1 MFEAIRIGERKTSA
15 EQKEPQMTIDT
26 STFTASARVA
36 AWSARNRWWVVLASV
51 LVLVAAMFVSSTFET
66 KIYDGDGGEGES
78 AVGVSLVEER
88 FDDLTADGRSTPTER
103 LVVGNPSLDAND
115 PTYGS
120 TVEELVGRLNAL
132 REVES
137 VSSYY
142 DSQDESLISEDGHVI
157 LAQIVFS
164 DINLSDQDQVVPI
177 LDTVIEANATN
188 EEFEIGLA
196 GEISIQK
203 QIGDLVEKDFSRIL
217 LVTLVLGLIIL
228 LVAFRSAIAAIVPLI
243 LAVGS
248 IFVATAIAGAISQ
261 GYALADAY
269 GEMIL
274 LMGMAVGIDYSLFI
288 ISRYRNERKTGRS
301 KLDAIAFASNT
312 TGRAVFYA
320 GITVVLSLGGLAAR
334 LLRQGPRENRLGG
347 DHEYQ
352 GTGAWA

>member
-36 AWSARNRWWVVLASV
+36 AWSARKRWWVVLASV

-157 LAQIVFS
+157 LAQIIFS
-164 DINLSDQDQVVPI
+164 DINLSDQRPSC
-177 LDTVIEANATN
+177 TH
-188 EEFEIGLA
+188 
-196 GEISIQK
+196 
-203 QIGDLVEKDFSRIL
+203 
-217 LVTLVLGLIIL
+217 
-228 LVAFRSAIAAIVPLI
+228 P
-243 LAVGS
+243 
-248 IFVATAIAGAISQ
+248 
-261 GYALADAY
+261 
-269 GEMIL
+269 
-274 LMGMAVGIDYSLFI
+274 
-288 ISRYRNERKTGRS
+288 RYRNRSQRDERRVRDRPCGRDLYPKADRGPGGERLLPHSLSHFGARTHHPSGRIQVGNRRDSAADTGRGFNICRHGNS
-301 KLDAIAFASNT
+301 WRN
-312 TGRAVFYA
+312 
-320 GITVVLSLGGLAAR
+320 
-334 LLRQGPRENRLGG
+334 
-347 DHEYQ
+347 
-352 GTGAWA
+352 